1 MNQKIAVIGA
11 GIAGLASAI
20 RLACAGYSVEV
31 FEANATVGGK
41 IAEYR
46 SDGFRF
52 DMGASLFT
60 LPVLIEELFTLA
72 NRNIAD
78 YLPYQK
84 LDLVTK
90 YFFPDQTVINGYAEV
105 DRLAEELYEKIGFPK
120 AKTLDYFRS
129 CAEKY
134 DLIGNIFLNNSLHES
149 GTWFSQAAFRAYAQI
164 WKLDAFRTMHQ
175 AHQSFFKEPHLV
187 QLFDRFATYNGSSP
201 YLAPATLSIIPH
213 LEHNIGAYFPKEGM
227 FGIVKSLH
235 RLAKE
240 LGVRFHV
247 ESPVQEIL
255 VEKKGKRA
263 KISGIRTKNEI
274 LSFDKVVSNA
284 DMVSTY
290 RKLLPLEKAPEMMLE
305 QPKSSSGLIFY
316 WNIEGIFPQ
325 LELHNI
331 LFSENYEAEFEHI
344 FKHKTIS
351 PDPTVYIFISQK
363 ICPKDAPV
371 ACENWFVMINTPH
384 NEGQNWDEWIEKARK
399 SVISKINKMLNI
411 EVEKHIRGEYF
422 LDARGIEARTG
433 SAHGALYGNSS
444 NNRFAAFLRHP
455 NFSKEIE
462 NLYFCGG
469 SVHPGGGIPL
479 CVLSAKLVAKKIGKN
494 AK

>member
-1 MNQKIAVIGA
+1 MSQKVAVIGA
-11 GIAGLASAI
+11 GVAGIASAI
-20 RLACAGYSVEV
+20 RLSCAGYAVEV
-31 FEANATVGGK
+31 FEASATAGGK

-46 SDGFRF
+46 SEGFRF
-52 DMGASLFT
+52 DMGPSLFT
-60 LPVLIEELFTLA
+60 LPVLVEELFLLA
-72 NRNIAD
+72 HRNIAD

-90 YFFPDQTVINGYAEV
+90 YFFPDRSIINGYAEV
-105 DRLAEELYEKIGFPK
+105 DRLAEELEEKTGFPK
-120 AKTLDYFRS
+120 AKTLAYFRS

-134 DLIGNIFLNNSLHES
+134 DLIGNIFLNNSLHEI
-149 GTWFSQAAFRAYAQI
+149 GTWLSQAAFRAYAQI

-175 AHQSFFKEPHLV
+175 AHQAFFKKKNLV

-213 LEHNIGAYFPKEGM
+213 LEHNIGAYFPQAGM
-227 FGIVKSLH
+227 FGIAQSLY
-235 RLAKE
+235 RLAEE
-240 LGVRFHV
+240 LGVRFHFD
-247 ESPVQEIL
+247 SPVEEIL
-255 VEKKGKRA
+255 VEKKGNKR
-263 KISGIRTKNEI
+263 KISGIRVKNRV

-290 RKLLPLEKAPEMMLE
+290 RKLLPSEKAPKRMLE

-316 WNIEGIFPQ
+316 WNIEGIFPE

-331 LFSENYEAEFEHI
+331 LFSENYEEEFEHI
-344 FKHKTIS
+344 FRYQTIS

-363 ICPKDAPV
+363 VCPEDAPV
-371 ACENWFVMINTPH
+371 GSENWFVMINTPH
-384 NEGQNWDEWIEKARK
+384 NEGQNWDEWVAKARK
-399 SVISKINKMLNI
+399 FVIEKINKTLDIRI
-411 EVEKHIRGEYF
+411 EKYIRGEHF

-433 SAHGALYGNSS
+433 SVQGALYGNSS

-455 NFSKEIE
+455 NFSKTIE

-479 CVLSAKLVAKKIGKN
+479 CLLSAKLVAEKIGK
-494 AK
+494 A